1 MSGNESKIDLAGFNI
16 KEWSLII
23 LIAAIAVVFIVF
35 AVGMSIAIINDPTGV
50 TFAGT
55 IDLSQFTGVIIGIAM
70 VATVLVSQQLTA
82 KNQAAAV
89 KATDDAWIATE
100 KPG

>member
-1 MSGNESKIDLAGFNI
+1 MPQNEKINLAGFNI

-23 LIAAIAVVFIVF
+23 LITAIALVFIVF
-35 AVGMSIAIINDPTGV
+35 TIGMAIAIINDPTGISF
-50 TFAGT
+50 TGN

-70 VATVLVSQQLTA
+70 VATTLVAQQLTA

-89 KATDDAWIATE
+89 AATDEAWKE
-100 KPG
+100 DQP

>member
-1 MSGNESKIDLAGFNI
+1 MSGNQNQIDLAGFNI

-23 LIAAIAVVFIVF
+23 LIAAIAIVFIVF
-35 AVGMSIAIINDPTGV
+35 AIGMSVAIINDPTGV

-70 VATVLVSQQLTA
+70 VATTLVAQQLTS

-89 KATDDAWIATE
+89 KATDDVWKSEEA
-100 KPG
+100 